1 MLQKRIKNII
11 EKNTS
16 LTDVIQVMLIRWSL
30 PCQRWPLRMW
40 EFNPEG
46 PRTLKRFFGM
56 THEAIWKLLFKTQKS
71 WPGTFED
78 IDLDC
83 NHPPSQVSATFPNTT

>member
-1 MLQKRIKNII
+1 MLKKCIKNII

-16 LTDVIQVMLIRWSL
+16 LTDVIQVMLIHRSL
-30 PCQRWPLRMW
+30 PGQCWPIRMR

-56 THEAIWKLLFKTQKS
+56 THEAIWKLLFKNQKS
-71 WPGTFED
+71 WPRMSED
-78 IDLDC
+78 IGLDC
-83 NHPPSQVSATFPNTT
+83 NHPNIT